1 LTGWDVPGHN
11 CIAQLS
17 VVTRWYQ
24 DDQRDP
30 GRLHAV
36 AWGQRPG
43 TALEAAVGAKAGDP
57 DWAERLGRQ
66 LEVFIEPCR
75 WPLDYLASPRPEG
88 RA

>member
-1 LTGWDVPGHN
+1 
-11 CIAQLS
+11 
-17 VVTRWYQ
+17 
-24 DDQRDP
+24 
-30 GRLHAV
+30 V

-75 WPLDYLASPRPEG
+75 WPTDYLASPKPKG